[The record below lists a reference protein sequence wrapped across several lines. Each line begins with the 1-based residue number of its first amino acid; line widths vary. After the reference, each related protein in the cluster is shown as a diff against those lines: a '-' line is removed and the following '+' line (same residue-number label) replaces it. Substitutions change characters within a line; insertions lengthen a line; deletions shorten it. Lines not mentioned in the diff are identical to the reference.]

1 MTMTPWQLRAKEN
14 LHIVFWLFKD
24 FCWLML
30 YKPLGMM
37 MVFPTVFLAFYLS
50 WKSRHLR
57 SELFHNL
64 AVTSWILGNS
74 IWMAGEFY
82 FDDTTRP
89 LASVFFYSGIGF
101 VLYFYITEWL
111 QQRTTKQQSEAQ

>member
-1 MTMTPWQLRAKEN
+1 MTPMQIRAKEN

-30 YKPLGMM
+30 YKPLGMA
-37 MVFPTVFLAFYLS
+37 MVLPTVFLAIYLS

-74 IWMAGEFY
+74 IWMAGEFF
-82 FDDTTRP
+82 FDDGTRTI
-89 LASVFFYSGIGF
+89 ASVFFYLGIGL
-101 VLYFYITEWL
+101 VLYFYLSEWL
-111 QQRTTKQQSEAQ
+111 KISGRRNGSEAQ

>member
-1 MTMTPWQLRAKEN
+1 
-14 LHIVFWLFKD
+14 
-24 FCWLML
+24 ML
-30 YKPLGMM
+30 YKPLGML

-74 IWMAGEFY
+74 IWMAGEFF
-82 FDDTTRP
+82 FDDTTRSI
-89 LASVFFYSGIGF
+89 ASIFFYAGIGF
-101 VLYFYITEWL
+101 VLYFYITDWL
-111 QQRTTKQQSEAQ
+111 QKGKAKQESEAQ